1 MEEMKTNPQYKAI
14 VCPNCGSKQIEFVT
28 EYHKCIIARI
38 LSSLFLVICVISAVY
53 VIKNSLIVVDDPG
66 SGASTLWLILSLFAV
81 FATQCYIIYNESKT
95 HIQAVCRDCGNIWF
109 LN

>member
-38 LSSLFLVICVISAVY
+38 LSRLFFLSSICA
-53 VIKNSLIVVDDPG
+53 IV
-66 SGASTLWLILSLFAV
+66 LS
-81 FATQCYIIYNESKT
+81 
-95 HIQAVCRDCGNIWF
+95 R
-109 LN
+109 